1 MKLMDIKKFIRKA
14 SALGL
19 RLGIKGL
26 KATVKT
32 APPVILGAA
41 EFTKDLS
48 SDSYYVFT
56 GRKKK
61 EKLIAK
67 LNIQNSKHKLK
78 KLAFN
83 NDYPFADACVLS
95 GLTASEMMMRGIP
108 ADVQEAFEKAYPQLS
123 TETSFLESWEG
134 MSDYEARLGFVSG
147 IKGKLFEIKYVD
159 HLNETLEPG
168 YVASMAL
175 DPTQKGWD
183 IKIEGPDQEVQELLQ
198 LKATTSTS
206 YIKDAIEQ
214 YPEIDVI
221 TLSDLQGQLG
231 SISSITN
238 VSASNISSAELMQ
251 EIDGATDGSSLF
263 FPAVPLLALGY
274 IVFSSYKEQDISHFK
289 KHQRFG
295 KRGSNLVLNTSI
307 ISAAATPFIGIP
319 LVLGKEY
326 LFRGARRDKE
336 IIQFLKSQIKQSK
349 STQKVWEKQTSR
361 RSFLKGLGL
370 ASATL
375 VRSPKLAW

>member
-1 MKLMDIKKFIRKA
+1 MKNILKKVSGSLVKLAGKGVVVSAKA
-14 SALGL
+14 L
-19 RLGIKGL
+19 
-26 KATVKT
+26 
-32 APPVILGAA
+32 PPMLFGAA
-41 EFTKDLS
+41 QYTKDLS
-48 SDSYYVFT
+48 SDSYYVFS
-56 GRKKK
+56 GRRKK

-67 LNIQNSKHKLK
+67 LNLQNSKHKLK
-78 KLAFN
+78 KLSFN
-83 NDYPFADACVLS
+83 SDYPFADACVLS

-108 ADVQEAFEKAYPQLS
+108 ADVQEAFDKAYPELS
-123 TETSFLESWEG
+123 TQTSFLESWEG
-134 MSDYEARLGFVSG
+134 MSDYEARLGFMSG

-159 HLNETLEPG
+159 HLNETLESG

-183 IKIEGPDQEVQELLQ
+183 IKIEGPNQEVQELLQ

-206 YIKDAIEQ
+206 YIKDAIEH

-238 VSASNISSAELMQ
+238 VSASSISSADLMQ
-251 EIDGATDGSSLF
+251 EIDGATDGSSFF
-263 FPAVPLLALGY
+263 FPAVPLLGLGY
-274 IVFSSYKEQDISHFK
+274 IVFSNYKEQDISHFK

-295 KRGSNLVLNTSI
+295 KRASNHVVNASI
-307 ISAAATPFIGIP
+307 ISATATPFIGIP

-326 LFRGARRDKE
+326 LFRSARQDKE

-349 STQKVWEKQTSR
+349 NTQKAWEKQTSR
-361 RSFLKGLGL
+361 RSFLKGLGV

-375 VRSPKLAW
+375 VRTPKFTR

>member
-1 MKLMDIKKFIRKA
+1 MKKFISKA
-14 SALGL
+14 SGLGL
-19 RLGIKGL
+19 KLGIKGL
-26 KATVKT
+26 KATAKA
-32 APPVILGAA
+32 APPMIFGAA

-48 SDSYYVFT
+48 SDTYHVFA

-61 EKLIAK
+61 EKLIEK
-67 LNIQNSKHKLK
+67 LNLQNSKHKLN

-95 GLTASEMMMRGIP
+95 GLTASEMMMRGVP
-108 ADVQEAFEKAYPQLS
+108 ADVQDAFEKAYPELS
-123 TETSFLESWEG
+123 TQTSFIESWEG
-134 MSDYEARLGFVSG
+134 MSDYEARLGFING

-159 HLNETLEPG
+159 HLNQTLEPG

-175 DPTQKGWD
+175 NPAQKGWD
-183 IKIEGPDQEVQELLQ
+183 IKIEGPNQEVQELLQ

-238 VSASNISSAELMQ
+238 VSASNISSADLMQ
-251 EIDGATDGSSLF
+251 EIDGATDGSSFF

-274 IVFSSYKEQDISHFK
+274 IVFSNYKEQDISHFK
-289 KHQRFG
+289 KHQQFG
-295 KRGSNLVLNTSI
+295 KRASKLAVDASI
-307 ISAAATPFIGIP
+307 ISATATPFIGIP
-319 LVLGKEY
+319 LVLGKEL
-326 LFRGARRDKE
+326 LFKGARQNKE
-336 IIQFLKSQIKQSK
+336 IIQFLKAQIKNNK
-349 STQKVWEKQTSR
+349 KTQKVWEKQTSR

-375 VRSPKLAW
+375 VRSPKLAR